1 MASDVEGVAVK
12 ELLDEDVA
20 WIVRRLPDDVREI
33 LKTARG
39 GIFIAGGFLRACV
52 AGEKASDVDLFSE
65 TPLVA
70 QMVADSLAK
79 ARGRK
84 VYKTDNALTIGGP
97 LPVQFI
103 HRWTFQSPRE
113 CVESFD
119 FTIARAAVWSDG
131 TDWHS
136 CCDEAFY
143 PDLAAKRLR
152 YRSPVREE
160 APAGSMLRI
169 LKFYQRGYRI
179 PLDSLADV
187 MGRMYRA
194 IDMDTRL
201 ANAPGGIERVL
212 IGMLHEVDPLIDL
225 SHAAHLPAS
234 NGPHEDVS

>member
-1 MASDVEGVAVK
+1 MS
-12 ELLDEDVA
+12 ELLAEDVA
-20 WIVRRLPDDVREI
+20 WIVRRLPDDVIEI
-33 LKTARG
+33 LKAARG
-39 GIFIAGGFLRACV
+39 GIFLAGGFVRACV
-52 AGEKASDVDLFSE
+52 ANEKASDVDLFSE

-84 VYKTDNALTIGGP
+84 AYKTDNALTIGGP

-103 HRWTFQSPRE
+103 HRWTFQSPKE

-119 FTIARAAVWSDG
+119 FTIARAAVWCDG
-131 TDWHS
+131 ANWLS
-136 CCDEAFY
+136 CCDPDFY

-160 APAGSMLRI
+160 APAGSLLRI

-187 MGRMYRA
+187 LGRMFRGVEQSK
-194 IDMDTRL
+194 L
-201 ANAPGGIERVL
+201 VENGGLERVL
-212 IGMLHEVDPLIDL
+212 LGMLHEVDPLIDM
-225 SHAAHLPAS
+225 SHASHLPAGS
-234 NGPHEDVS
+234 RLIEDAA